1 MNIILIFTYGVSL
14 KDWSETGILK
24 RELEIYNKMTDLY
37 DVKFT
42 FITYGNKEDIG
53 FFDNKNIEII
63 PIYKYVKKYKNKYLR
78 FLMSFIFPF
87 RIRKILIDKS
97 LIKTNQ
103 LNGVW
108 IGIILKKLLK
118 IPLFVRTGYNLYE
131 FSIYEKKSK
140 IKRFFFHQLT
150 KIALKASDLYSVTS
164 NQDKKFLE
172 KNFKFDKEIKLIPN
186 WVNKISYKDF
196 NDRHCNNLLTVGRI
210 EDQKNY
216 KLLIDQ
222 LKKTDY
228 ELDLIGDG
236 SRKNELKN
244 YSKELNS
251 KVNFLGKKAHEDL
264 IEFYKNYR
272 IFISSS
278 LYEGNSKVILEAM
291 ASGCVVVAFDNK
303 NNREIISDEK
313 NGFLYTTENELISKI
328 NKVITDEKLYEFIS
342 KNGYEQIKNNNLL
355 KKIVLDEIEYYKF
368 LIQI

>member
-14 KDWSETGILK
+14 KDWNETGILK
-24 RELEIYNKMTDLY
+24 RELEIYNKMIDLY
-37 DVKFT
+37 GVKFT
-42 FITYGNKEDIG
+42 FITYGNKDDISLL
-53 FFDNKNIEII
+53 NNRNIEII
-63 PIYKYVKKYKNKYLR
+63 PIYEYIKKYKNKYLR

-87 RIRKILIDKS
+87 RIKKILIDKN

-108 IGIILKKLLK
+108 TGIILKRLLK

-131 FSIYEKKSK
+131 FSIYENKSK
-140 IKRFFFHQLT
+140 IKKIFFHQLT
-150 KIALKASDLYSVTS
+150 KIALKMSDLYSVTS

-172 KNFKFDKEIKLIPN
+172 KNFKFDNEIKLIPN

-222 LKKTDY
+222 LKGTNY

-236 SRKNELKN
+236 SRKNQLKK
-244 YSKELNS
+244 YSKKLNS

-303 NNREIISDEK
+303 NNREIIDDEK
-313 NGFLYTTENELISKI
+313 NGFLYTTENELVNKI
-328 NKVITDEKLYEFIS
+328 NRIIKDEKFYDFIS
-342 KNGYEQIKNNNLL
+342 KNAYEQIKSKNLL
-355 KKIVLDEIEYYKF
+355 KKIVNDEVEYYKF